1 MNAVLVQAGE
11 VRRSTKAA
19 KKTNLCK
26 PFIEFIVVAKS
37 LKNS

>member
-19 KKTNLCK
+19 KKQNNANYLLNL
-26 PFIEFIVVAKS
+26 
-37 LKNS
+37 L